1 MLAAPTT
8 GAFLLGRSPMLK
20 HFLNPPNWFTSAS
33 MFCSF
38 YSILLATGAVGAEPN
53 FYRAAWML
61 VFAGVF
67 DMLDGRVARLTGTG
81 SPFGIQLDSLADIV
95 SFGIAPAVLIYTW
108 ALADLG
114 PLGLGISFFFF
125 LCGAFRLARFN
136 LAADGTKSSF
146 STGLTITMAGG
157 TVASLV
163 MASAANDLSG
173 SEIAGFASALT
184 LALSLLMVSRLR
196 FFEWSALRL
205 RPRTMFGLAV
215 GIALVL
221 VVSMRFRYASAF
233 LAIAGIYLTVSM
245 AWNVVLLFRKEARQA
260 GEDLLG
266 IDLQS
271 VLPEEEPEPE
281 GDQQLAAVEIR
292 RDR

>member
-1 MLAAPTT
+1 
-8 GAFLLGRSPMLK
+8 MLK

-33 MFCSF
+33 MFCGF
-38 YSILLATGAVGAEPN
+38 YSILLATGAVGDEPA

-95 SFGIAPAVLIYTW
+95 SFGIAPAVLVYSW
-108 ALADLG
+108 ALQDFG
-114 PLGLGISFFFF
+114 PLGLFAAFFFF

-136 LAADGTKSSF
+136 LGADGTKSSF

-163 MASAANDLSG
+163 MAAAANDLVG
-173 SEIAGFASALT
+173 ADLGPVTLVLCLT
-184 LALSLLMVSRLR
+184 LSLLMVSRLR

-205 RPRTMFGLAV
+205 RPTTLFGVAVGLAV
-215 GIALVL
+215 VL
-221 VVSMRFRYASAF
+221 VVAMRFRYASAF
-233 LAIAGIYLTVSM
+233 LAIATIYIGVSLV
-245 AWNVVLLFRKEARQA
+245 WNVVLLFRREARQA
-260 GEDLLG
+260 GEELLG
-266 IDLQS
+266 ISLDA
-271 VLPEEEPEPE
+271 VLPEHLPDEDEAE
-281 GDQQLAAVEIR
+281 LARVELP